1 MRPRELVLRDLSGR
15 VKQEDSGDQFGGPG
29 HTFSFSLEKEYFFSN
44 FFLQYSCSHVTL
56 NESCT
61 FSPST
66 FIGVSVWKQRETTKM
81 INSFFNRKIKIPH
94 SLLQVL
100 VPPHPPVRVC
110 FLVHKRVFFFPS
122 QDRCWVF
129 HDFHSS
135 LFPSGGE
142 GGGLLFY
149 CMAFTGMCRWTGYG
163 FCHLLPKQGI

>member
-29 HTFSFSLEKEYFFSN
+29 HTFSFSLEKEDFFSN

-66 FIGVSVWKQRETTKM
+66 FIGVSVWKQRETAKM

-110 FLVHKRVFFFPS
+110 FLVHKRVFFSFSGQMLSVSQFPI
-122 QDRCWVF
+122 
-129 HDFHSS
+129 S
-135 LFPSGGE
+135 LRR
-142 GGGLLFY
+142 GGGRVTLLLH
-149 CMAFTGMCRWTGYG
+149 GLYG
-163 FCHLLPKQGI
+163 NVPLNGVWFLSSPS